1 MEKKNIQQFVENTID
16 KVIKKQLNEETIN
29 DFFNFL
35 EQDPQKKS
43 FAYVYYTSPVKLNK
57 NYVDENGVKLPNP
70 MVDKLFK
77 NQQIKFNYGATY
89 KEAVLKQNPEH
100 EFKDRK
106 GNYEKVQGFD
116 VLEMGKSGLYL
127 PVLPIASKSTYSIKN
142 DDGSW
147 EEVNFEDVKQFF
159 PPQRER
165 GESETPQVRQLIVD
179 RIARVSAKGNVWT
192 NPHFIYKYLGP
203 KQESFT

>member
-1 MEKKNIQQFVENTID
+1 MEKKNIQQIVENTIE

-43 FAYVYYTSPVKLNK
+43 FAYVYYTAPVTLNK
-57 NYVDENGVKLPNP
+57 NYDAGDGLKTPNP
-70 MVDKLFK
+70 MYGKIFK
-77 NQQIKFNYGATY
+77 NQQFKFNYGATY

-127 PVLPIASKSTYSIKN
+127 PIIPIASKSTYSIKN

-147 EEVNFEDVKQFF
+147 QEVNFEDVKQYF
-159 PPQRER
+159 PEPRPKR
-165 GESETPQVRQLIVD
+165 DTPPTKQLIVD
-179 RIARVSAKGNVWT
+179 RIARISAKGNVWT

-203 KQESFT
+203 KQETFI